1 MALTNWAAFLAA
13 IKDKYEYPKHVVTPS
28 SLLAQ
33 AGFGDPHMFATFWFS
48 AGGGTITTAVAP
60 DSTTAGAFKRRI
72 SSGDQILMSSLQ
84 AVDPFQWAEFAPG
97 GLLVDRLSHAGGFT
111 NVTTLQNA
119 ASGANL
125 PTAALTRYTSG
136 EGVFAA
142 IHTNASGNNLGATA
156 TTANIIYTNQ
166 AGTGSRTG
174 TYLHNGSATLFG
186 PMVGMFSLQAGD
198 SGIRS
203 IESFQWITSA
213 PTGTTAVVL
222 FKPLAFLP
230 IILAGERP
238 FANIIPGWNNA
249 IDASACLDFW
259 PNLIPGDSPPTTQY
273 ILSLTLV
280 DV

>member
-1 MALTNWAAFLAA
+1 MALADWAAFLAA
-13 IKDKYEYPKHVVTPS
+13 IKDKYQYPKHVVTPS

-60 DSTTAGAFKRRI
+60 DNTTAGAFRRRV
-72 SSGDQILMSSLQ
+72 SSGDQILVSSLQ
-84 AVDPFQWAEFAPG
+84 AVDPFQWREDAPG
-97 GLLVDRLSHAGGFT
+97 GLLVDRLSHAGGLT
-111 NVTTLQNA
+111 NVTTLQTT
-119 ASGANL
+119 NL

-142 IHTNASGNNLGATA
+142 IHVNTAAGNLGATA

-186 PMVGMFSLQAGD
+186 PMVGMFSLQADD

-213 PTGTTAVVL
+213 PSGTSAVVL

-230 IILAGERP
+230 IILAGERA
-238 FANIIPGWNNA
+238 FATIIPGWNNA

-259 PNLIPGDSPPTTQY
+259 PNIIPGDSPPTTQY
-273 ILSLTLV
+273 VLSLTLA
-280 DV
+280 DN